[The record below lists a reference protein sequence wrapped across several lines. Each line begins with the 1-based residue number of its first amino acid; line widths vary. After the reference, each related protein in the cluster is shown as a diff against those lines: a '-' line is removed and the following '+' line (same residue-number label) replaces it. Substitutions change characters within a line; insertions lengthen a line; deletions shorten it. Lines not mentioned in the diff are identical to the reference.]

1 MVALLARLV
10 LLPVILTAGLVVH
23 ADMVGG
29 GATEGRDRIDHES
42 HAADHRSEEAGGG
55 HAGAPHSMLLGCLG
69 ALAVAAVTLV
79 RPRATTGRATLAVNP
94 ARARPLVAPT
104 ASGLPP
110 PGSRVHQGVLL
121 RV

>member
-1 MVALLARLV
+1 VVALLARLV

-29 GATEGRDRIDHES
+29 GAAEGRDRVVHGS
-42 HAADHRSEEAGGG
+42 QAADHGSQEAGGR
-55 HAGAPHSMLLGCLG
+55 HAAAPHSMLLGCLA

-79 RPRATTGRATLAVNP
+79 RPRVATRRATVAATA
-94 ARARPLVAPT
+94 ARARWLVAPA
-104 ASGLPP
+104 ASSLPP
-110 PGSRVHQGVLL
+110 PSSRVDQGVLL